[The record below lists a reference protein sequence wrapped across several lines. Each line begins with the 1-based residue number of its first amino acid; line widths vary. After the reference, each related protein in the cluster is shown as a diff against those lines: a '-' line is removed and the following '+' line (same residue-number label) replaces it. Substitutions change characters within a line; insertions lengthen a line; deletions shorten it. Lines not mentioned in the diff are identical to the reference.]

1 MRPHGAIV
9 DLILQA
15 LAQRPMTRAEIC
27 EFTGIDHNVIAPV
40 VTRMSKPS
48 PQRPQRIHIKT
59 YTDELD
65 GMKRYPRA
73 VFALGQGINARKPK
87 RDLRANKRRYLQNL
101 TATLRSASVFNM
113 GMTQRQARLIG
124 YKGMAA

>member
-1 MRPHGAIV
+1 MRPRGAIV

-15 LAQRPMTRAEIC
+15 LEQRPMTRAELC

-40 VTRMSKPS
+40 VTRMSKSS

-59 YTDELD
+59 YIDDLD

-73 VFALGQGINARKPK
+73 VFALGKGINAKKPK
-87 RDLRANKRRYLQNL
+87 RDPRANKRRYLQNL
-101 TATLRSASVFNM
+101 TSKMRCTSVFNLA
-113 GMTQRQARLIG
+113 MTQRQAT
-124 YKGMAA
+124 AATWKAAA